1 MSYDIY
7 FLNRRDGQSWD
18 EVLEAME
25 DAAEDNEPIPT
36 HLLEA
41 WDRIMPQARALLGE
55 VEITQYE
62 QESRDLSHSGTG
74 IDLSV
79 FSDEVT
85 ITVPYWHAGDDAAVV
100 LGQVST
106 LAAIVEKE
114 TGLTAYD
121 PQTER
126 ALAEAPPEGSV
137 GLMSRITEDLRSR
150 YGG

>member
-7 FLNRRDGQSWD
+7 FLSRRDGQSWD
-18 EVLEAME
+18 EVLGAME
-25 DAAEDNEPIPT
+25 DAAVESEPIST
-36 HLLEA
+36 HLFEA
-41 WDRIMPQARALLGE
+41 WEQIVPQARTLLGE
-55 VEITQYE
+55 VEITEYE

-79 FSDEVT
+79 FGDEVT
-85 ITVPYWHAGDDAAVV
+85 ITVPYWHAGEDAAVV
-100 LGQVST
+100 LGQVSA
-106 LAAIVEKE
+106 LAAIIEKE

-126 ALAEAPPEGSV
+126 PLVETPPDDSI
-137 GLMSRITEDLRSR
+137 GLMSRVTKDLRSR